1 MKLSGSYID
10 RTDRYNLKFSFI
22 KCQNT
27 TENTCESEERINDFL
42 ANVIIEMRI
51 NDLAV
56 DDEFNTHVN
65 QNPLVNSEDLIQTF

>member
-10 RTDRYNLKFSFI
+10 RTDRSNLKFSFI

-27 TENTCESEERINDFL
+27 TEKTCESEERINDFL

-51 NDLAV
+51 NDLTV

-65 QNPLVNSEDLIQTF
+65 QNPLVESEDLI